1 LPDYSR
7 QKRSKTMAIS
17 KDSLVLYKNRPAL
30 IKQAEDK
37 LTIALESGKSVKVRP
52 KDVMLLHPGPL
63 QSLGQLQPQ
72 TGEVTVAWELLAG
85 ETTTLEELAEL
96 VYETFT
102 PATAWAA
109 WQLVEDG
116 LYFRGTPEEIV
127 VALPEEV
134 AQEQAARESKAV
146 EKQAW
151 AEFLVRAGAGEIEPE
166 DAQFLREVEE
176 VALGRHSKSRI
187 LRELGRNQTAENAH
201 ALLLELGYWDFTV
214 NPYPQRLKLP
224 TEPPAVELPPLP
236 EEERVDLTHLPAFA
250 IDDEGSQDPDDAL
263 SLAGDRLWVHV
274 ADPAALVPPDS
285 PADIEARA
293 RAAKLYL
300 PEMSVPMLPPEA
312 NELLALGLA
321 EVSPALSFG
330 LDFEADGEITGIEIV
345 PSWVS
350 VTRLSYEEAE
360 TRLGELPLRSLYEL
374 ARAHE
379 VRRKVNGAIS
389 IDLPEV
395 KIRVVNGEV
404 IIRPLLPLKSRT
416 LVREAMLMAGEVVA
430 RFARQENIPL
440 PFTSQ
445 DAPEA
450 VDLPEG
456 LAGMYARRRTMTR
469 SQLTTVPAPHA
480 GLGLDVYAQLT
491 SPLRRYLDLVM
502 HQQLRAYLQGEPL
515 LDDQAILER
524 VGAAESMTG
533 SVRQAERLS
542 NKHWTLVYLLQHPDW
557 RGQGVVVDKQRS
569 RATVLIP
576 ELDLITYL
584 HLREDLP
591 LNAELLLKLIDVN
604 LPELEGYFQVDG

>member
-1 LPDYSR
+1 MNIT
-7 QKRSKTMAIS
+7 KN
-17 KDSLVLYKNRPAL
+17 SLVLYKNRPAL
-30 IKQAEDK
+30 VKQVGDK
-37 LTIALESGKSVKVRP
+37 LAIELEDGKAVRVRT
-52 KDVMLLHPGPL
+52 KDVTLLHPGPL
-63 QSLGQLQPQ
+63 QSLSQLQPQ
-72 TGEVTVAWELLAG
+72 AGEVQVAWELLAG
-85 ETTTLEELAEL
+85 ETTTLAELAEL

-116 LYFRGTPEEIV
+116 LYFRGTPAEIV

-134 AQEQAARESKAV
+134 AQEQAARETKAAD
-146 EKQAW
+146 EQAW
-151 AEFLVRAGAGEIEPE
+151 LEFLARAGAGKIEPE
-166 DAQFLREVEE
+166 DAPFLREVEE
-176 VALGRHSKSRI
+176 VALGRQSKSRV

-201 ALLLELGYWDFTV
+201 ALLLELGFWDSTV
-214 NPYPQRLKLP
+214 NPYLQRLKLP
-224 TEPPAVELPPLP
+224 TEPPAIKLPPLP
-236 EEERVDLTHLPAFA
+236 EEERVDLTHLPALA
-250 IDDEGSQDPDDAL
+250 IDDEGSQDPDDAV

-274 ADPAALVPPDS
+274 ADPAALVPPGS
-285 PADIEARA
+285 PADVEARA

-321 EVSPALSFG
+321 EISPALSFG
-330 LDFEADGEITGIEIV
+330 LDFEADGEITGVEIV

-350 VTRLSYEEAE
+350 ITRLTYEEAE

-374 ARAHE
+374 ARAYE
-379 VRRKVNGAIS
+379 VRRKANGAIS

-395 KIRVVNGEV
+395 KIRVVNSEV

-416 LVREAMLMAGEVVA
+416 LVRELMLMAGEAVA

-445 DAPEA
+445 DAPE
-450 VDLPEG
+450 VIDLPEG

-480 GLGLDVYAQLT
+480 GLGLDIYAQLT

-502 HQQLRAYLQGEPL
+502 HQQLRAHLQGEPL

-524 VGAAESMTG
+524 VGATESMTG

-542 NKHWTLVYLLQHPDW
+542 NKHWTLIYLLQHPDW

-591 LNAELLLKLIDVN
+591 LNTELPLRLIEVN
-604 LPELEGYFQVDG
+604 LPELEGYFQVEN